1 MEQITQMLALM
12 DRPAFCA
19 EGDSIR
25 ALNTA
30 ARSRALCEGTPLS
43 ELLPPDRGAY
53 DEFTEGCLTLALKL
67 PGGSRMATVTKIEGR
82 SLFTL
87 EPESA
92 EGDLRMLSLAAQTL
106 RDPLSDIMALVE
118 SLPADT
124 EKLPELNRSL
134 YRLLRIV
141 GNMTPAPP
149 FRPETME
156 LNALLEELWDKAVP
170 ACEARG
176 IRFTFTPSPA
186 PVYTCVDSALL
197 TRAIHNLL
205 SNSMKFSP
213 GREIGLELQRSG
225 KRCRI
230 RYRDSGGV
238 LPPDPFTRY
247 LREPGLEDPRC
258 GLGMG
263 MQLVRS
269 AAIAHGGTVLMT
281 ALPGGGLLTE
291 LCLPIRLETTV
302 RSPRRPISYTGERD
316 TLLVE
321 LSDVLPPEFYK

>member
-1 MEQITQMLALM
+1 MEQIKQMLALM

-25 ALNTA
+25 ALNDA
-30 ARSRALCEGTPLS
+30 ARSLALCEGTPLS
-43 ELLPPDRGAY
+43 ELLPSDRGIY
-53 DEFTEGCLTLALKL
+53 DEFTEGCLTLALTL

-92 EGDLRMLSLAAQTL
+92 EGDKRMLSLAAQTL
-106 RDPLSDIMALVE
+106 RDPLSDIMVLVE

-141 GNMTPAPP
+141 GNVTPAPP

-156 LNALLEELWDKAVP
+156 LNALLEELWDKALP

-176 IRFTFTPSPA
+176 IRFTFSPSPA

-205 SNSMKFSP
+205 SNSMRFSP
-213 GREIGLELQRSG
+213 GREIGLEMRLLFRS
-225 KRCRI
+225 C
-230 RYRDSGGV
+230 DFFC
-238 LPPDPFTRY
+238 L
-247 LREPGLEDPRC
+247 LRNFCLFLFFED
-258 GLGMG
+258 
-263 MQLVRS
+263 
-269 AAIAHGGTVLMT
+269 
-281 ALPGGGLLTE
+281 
-291 LCLPIRLETTV
+291 
-302 RSPRRPISYTGERD
+302 
-316 TLLVE
+316 
-321 LSDVLPPEFYK
+321 

>member
-1 MEQITQMLALM
+1 
-12 DRPAFCA
+12 
-19 EGDSIR
+19 
-25 ALNTA
+25 
-30 ARSRALCEGTPLS
+30 
-43 ELLPPDRGAY
+43 
-53 DEFTEGCLTLALKL
+53 
-67 PGGSRMATVTKIEGR
+67 
-82 SLFTL
+82 
-87 EPESA
+87 
-92 EGDLRMLSLAAQTL
+92 
-106 RDPLSDIMALVE
+106 
-118 SLPADT
+118 
-124 EKLPELNRSL
+124 
-134 YRLLRIV
+134 
-141 GNMTPAPP
+141 
-149 FRPETME
+149 
-156 LNALLEELWDKAVP
+156 
-170 ACEARG
+170 
-176 IRFTFTPSPA
+176 
-186 PVYTCVDSALL
+186 VDSALL

-225 KRCRI
+225 KLYRI
-230 RYRDSGGV
+230 RFRDPGGV

-291 LCLPIRLETTV
+291 LCLPIRLESTV